1 MVFLLFLLNRN
12 VSGQNLD
19 TVIYSSIHQLIPQ
32 DRKLYYISE
41 FHIDR
46 VIRNYYGLQ
55 HDTLIKTASLIEDTI
70 RQILSKN
77 CNVKSFLTEHPVSYE
92 YYIKKYLK
100 TGDELW
106 LDQCLFG
113 EYEKNKM
120 RSIRIISQEDSE
132 IVIRCIDAEPKSRY
146 EYLLNVLYF
155 LTLEAVDTGFQKLRS
170 NFSPNSRY
178 QDLYIP
184 NVYFNDTINP
194 FFKNLN
200 NLFIGLDE
208 NNRKKLYKLLLNA
221 KRDSILQQGLRNYY
235 QYEYSYF
242 IRLTESFLNSYDLK
256 YKEKKTKPFWINRE
270 KIMFLNLDNVMK
282 SNPSVNYCLQIGSA
296 HIMPNCDFENIR
308 EMVERSLKVP
318 YFYTSMLPQYYYDSF
333 SYGPNAFSFEFDGKY
348 KYVKDSENGMHS
360 TY

>member
-1 MVFLLFLLNRN
+1 M
-12 VSGQNLD
+12 
-19 TVIYSSIHQLIPQ
+19 
-32 DRKLYYISE
+32 
-41 FHIDR
+41 
-46 VIRNYYGLQ
+46 
-55 HDTLIKTASLIEDTI
+55 
-70 RQILSKN
+70 
-77 CNVKSFLTEHPVSYE
+77 
-92 YYIKKYLK
+92 
-100 TGDELW
+100 
-106 LDQCLFG
+106 
-113 EYEKNKM
+113 
-120 RSIRIISQEDSE
+120 
-132 IVIRCIDAEPKSRY
+132 
-146 EYLLNVLYF
+146 
-155 LTLEAVDTGFQKLRS
+155 
-170 NFSPNSRY
+170 
-178 QDLYIP
+178 
-184 NVYFNDTINP
+184 
-194 FFKNLN
+194 
-200 NLFIGLDE
+200 DE

-348 KYVKDSENGMHS
+348 KYVKDSENGMHFIIK
-360 TY
+360 